1 MCLLRFRPI
10 GKYQPNEGH
19 NDSLEKIDASGEL
32 YNSNKEFISNIRFAE
47 NTVSFLVRQKED
59 MHGRI
64 KYESLKERFEIEEL
78 KEIKRGVI
86 WNLSINSGNIDTVIN
101 DILNTNILFNP
112 LSHECYKIN

>member
-1 MCLLRFRPI
+1 M
-10 GKYQPNEGH
+10 KQ
-19 NDSLEKIDASGEL
+19 IDATGEL
-32 YNSNKEFISNIRFAE
+32 YNSNKEFISKIRSDK

-64 KYESLKERFEIEEL
+64 KYESLKESFEIEGL
-78 KEIKRGVI
+78 KQLKRGVI